1 MFVAV
6 IETNMNRSVVSEV
19 MAGFLIVHGGH
30 CAAKLLGALKALLT
44 GRHSLSEFFSEA
56 ASDMEDC
63 WRDYKA
69 PPMSDQ
75 RKDAMNMV
83 NDGVKLYNTKKY
95 EEAIKAFKTAAEYDP
110 TYARAHTY
118 LGNALYKLAE
128 HGDALRCWER
138 AVAVDPLSSAA
149 GKARAKIERVKSQ
162 NQMAIRDLHEGL
174 KK

>member
-1 MFVAV
+1 
-6 IETNMNRSVVSEV
+6 
-19 MAGFLIVHGGH
+19 MAGYFIVHSGR
-30 CAAKLLGALKALLT
+30 CAGKQLGAFKALLT
-44 GRHSLSEFFSEA
+44 GKHSITEFFREVVSNI
-56 ASDMEDC
+56 EDC

-69 PPMSDQ
+69 PPMSHQ

-83 NDGVKLYNTKKY
+83 NDGVKLYNSKKY
-95 EEAIKAFKTAAEYDP
+95 DEAMKSFKTATEYDP
-110 TYARAHTY
+110 TYARAYTY
-118 LGNALYKLAE
+118 LGNTLYKLAS
-128 HGDALRCWER
+128 HGEALRVWER